1 MWQTYAILSALC
13 AAMTAIFAKLGTD
26 DTNPNLATAIRT
38 TVILFLTWAVAFAVC
53 DVSQIR
59 KISGHSLLFL
69 VLSGSATGFSWL
81 FYFKALKLADVS
93 KVAPVDKLSVVF
105 TIFLAFL
112 LLGEQPSPK
121 VIVGGLLFL
130 AGSFTIIL

>member
-13 AAMTAIFAKLGTD
+13 AAMTAIFANLGTD

-59 KISGHSLLFL
+59 NRLAKHIRIPGRTHVFGGYKGQEEHIVGNARAHAGIRL
-69 VLSGSATGFSWL
+69 VPPVHAV
-81 FYFKALKLADVS
+81 AVLKLMRRA
-93 KVAPVDKLSVVF
+93 
-105 TIFLAFL
+105 
-112 LLGEQPSPK
+112 
-121 VIVGGLLFL
+121 
-130 AGSFTIIL
+130 

>member
-13 AAMTAIFAKLGTD
+13 AATTAIFANPGTD

-59 KISGHSLLFL
+59 KISNIRRRRS
-69 VLSGSATGFSWL
+69 
-81 FYFKALKLADVS
+81 
-93 KVAPVDKLSVVF
+93 
-105 TIFLAFL
+105 
-112 LLGEQPSPK
+112 
-121 VIVGGLLFL
+121 
-130 AGSFTIIL
+130 

>member
-13 AAMTAIFAKLGTD
+13 ASMTAIFAKLGTD

-38 TVILFLTWAVAFAVC
+38 TVILFLTWAIAFAVC

-69 VLSGSATGFSWL
+69 VLSGAATGLSWL

-112 LLGEQPSPK
+112 LLGEKPSLK
-121 VIVGGLLFL
+121 VIVGGLLIL
-130 AGSFTIIL
+130 AGSLTLIL

>member
-13 AAMTAIFAKLGTD
+13 ASMTAIFVKLGTD

-81 FYFKALKLADVS
+81 FYFKALSLRTFRKS
-93 KVAPVDKLSVVF
+93 RPWTS
-105 TIFLAFL
+105 
-112 LLGEQPSPK
+112 
-121 VIVGGLLFL
+121 
-130 AGSFTIIL
+130 